1 VDFRAAWRHNGVSLI
16 ARILEGNAMT
26 NASAAQAA
34 LLLSRVRRTGERLV
48 TFPEALIPQ
57 DRAAA
62 YAIQDEIIAL
72 EGEVGGWKIGSGM
85 EAVPVIS
92 PILAHSFFNSG
103 TTLNVADLMATLVEV
118 EVGLKLG
125 ADLRTRAGGYSRD
138 EVIAAIE
145 GFLPAFEIIGKR
157 FAPEYELPKLLNIG
171 DLQVNAAVVSGAL
184 VTDWQGLSLG
194 DLKVALTVGGK
205 VFEVETGASLDVIID
220 SIVWLANE
228 GSLRQGGLRKGQIII
243 TGSRITEPLG
253 QPGEAMSAT
262 LGALGT
268 ISVKLA

>member
-1 VDFRAAWRHNGVSLI
+1 
-16 ARILEGNAMT
+16 MT

-34 LLLSRVRRTGERLV
+34 LMLTRVRRTGEQLV
-48 TFPEALIPQ
+48 SFPEALVPQ

-72 EGEVGGWKIGSGM
+72 EGEVGGWKIASGM
-85 EAVPVIS
+85 EAVPIVS

-103 TTLNVADLMATLVEV
+103 ATLNIADLMATLVEV

-125 ADLRTRAGGYSRD
+125 SDLVAREGGYSRD

-145 GFLPAFEIIGKR
+145 GFLPAFEIIGTR
-157 FAPEYELPKLLNIG
+157 FAPSYDLPKLLNVG
-171 DLQVNAAVVSGAL
+171 DLQVNAAVVSGPL
-184 VTDWQGLSLG
+184 VTDWQGLSLA
-194 DLKVALTVGGK
+194 DLKLVLTQGDSVL
-205 VFEVETGASLDVIID
+205 EADTGASLDVIID

-228 GSLRQGGLRKGQIII
+228 ASLRQGGLRKGQIII
-243 TGSRITEPLG
+243 TGSRLKEPIGQLG
-253 QPGEAMSAT
+253 QTLRAT

-268 ISVKLA
+268 VTAKLA

>member
-1 VDFRAAWRHNGVSLI
+1 
-16 ARILEGNAMT
+16 MT

-34 LLLSRVRRTGERLV
+34 LLLSRVRRTGEQLV

-85 EAVPVIS
+85 EAVPVVS

-103 TTLNVADLMATLVEV
+103 TTLNIADLMATLVEV

-125 ADLRTRAGGYSRD
+125 ADLTARPGGYSRD

-145 GFLPAFEIIGKR
+145 GFLPAFEIIGTR
-157 FAPEYELPKLLNIG
+157 FAPEYELPKMLNIG

-194 DLKVALTVGGK
+194 DLKMSLTIGGK
-205 VFEVETGASLDVIID
+205 VLETDTGATLDVIID

-228 GSLRQGGLRKGQIII
+228 ASLRQGGLRKGQIII
-243 TGSRITEPLG
+243 TGSRLKETLG
-253 QPGEAMSAT
+253 RAGEAMSAN

>member
-1 VDFRAAWRHNGVSLI
+1 
-16 ARILEGNAMT
+16 MT

-57 DRAAA
+57 NLAAA

-72 EGEVGGWKIGSGM
+72 EGEVGGWKIASGS
-85 EAVPVIS
+85 APVPMIS

-118 EVGLKLG
+118 EVAVKLG
-125 ADLRTRAGGYSRD
+125 SDLLAREGGYSRD

-145 GFLPAFEIIGKR
+145 GFLPAFEIIGTR
-157 FAPEYELPKLLNIG
+157 FAPGYDVPRLLNVG
-171 DLQVNAAVVSGAL
+171 DLQVNSGVVTGAM
-184 VTDWQGLSLG
+184 VSDWQGLSLA
-194 DLKVALTVGGK
+194 DLKLTLTMAHGA
-205 VFEVETGASLDVIID
+205 FEAETGVSLEVVID
-220 SIVWLANE
+220 SLVWLANE

-243 TGSRITEPLG
+243 TGSRLNEPLKQSSG
-253 QPGEAMSAT
+253 AVSAT